1 MFANVYGE
9 TTRGIEGVKINVEV
23 DVSNGLPAF
32 DIVGLPTMSV
42 REARE
47 RVKSALRNSDYPFPM
62 THITVNLAPANT
74 RKEGAFFDSRLDCL
88 NSNTS

>member
-62 THITVNLAPANT
+62 THITVNLAL
-74 RKEGAFFDSRLDCL
+74 GSSL
-88 NSNTS
+88 NQVTIFSLSPSLAGYL

>member
-62 THITVNLAPANT
+62 THIT
-74 RKEGAFFDSRLDCL
+74 
-88 NSNTS
+88 